1 MNNEIP
7 QQKFLDKIDQTIIGF
22 VLGLILPMI
31 MFVIYYQ
38 LKFNYMSWNEYVSS
52 VKQFAILPSII
63 KVCVFINL
71 PFFFLFNLIQKFNL
85 CKGIF
90 IASILYIIA
99 MLTIKFIL

>member
-22 VLGLILPMI
+22 VLGLILPML
-31 MFVIYYQ
+31 MFVIYYK
-38 LKFNYMSWNEYVSS
+38 LRFNYMSWNEYVSS

-71 PFFFLFNLIQKFNL
+71 PFFFLFNLVQKFNL

-90 IASILYIIA
+90 ISSMLYIIA
-99 MLTIKFIL
+99 MFVIKYAL